1 MYTAKWFSYTSIH
14 FFSEFSPI
22 SYYRML
28 STIPCAIHRSSLI
41 ICFTCVSS
49 VYVLIPNTW
58 FIPAP
63 NPHPLVT
70 KFVFEIWDSRI
81 PLLGIYPEKT
91 IIWKDMCTP
100 IFTAALFT
108 IAKTWTL
115 PKDPLTEDWIKKMW
129 YIYTMEYYSV
139 IKKND
144 IMPFAA
150 ICMVL
155 EITILT

>member
-1 MYTAKWFSYTSIH
+1 MIYPCPKP
-14 FFSEFSPI
+14 SPFGN
-22 SYYRML
+22 
-28 STIPCAIHRSSLI
+28 C
-41 ICFTCVSS
+41 
-49 VYVLIPNTW
+49 
-58 FIPAP
+58 
-63 NPHPLVT
+63 

-115 PKDPLTEDWIKKMW
+115 PKDPLTEEWIKKMW
-129 YIYTMEYYSV
+129 YICTVEYYSV

-144 IMPFAA
+144 IMPFAV

-155 EITILT
+155 EITILTLVSQRWTNVWYHLYVEPKKWYKWTYLQNRLIDFFYLNFKGSL